1 MKRRLLVASTS
12 ALVVLSVLLLY
23 RTVSWAQFGGS
34 VSPLEVDFAHPDA
47 LVRTSSLTQ
56 LLRDLLKVPL
66 AHDLLTEDLLFY
78 YEDHPDRLGLE
89 GSLRRIAYEHDLKIG
104 DELLAWALDR
114 PAEVALWRSADGRL
128 RHWVVAVTR
137 PELARV
143 LDQAAVVAMK
153 DRQLSQAGEVA
164 VDGASAEVL
173 AFEVSSSRTLL
184 LLAHGDR
191 VVVLSDPGLLLD
203 DQRAVRPLPGELVGN
218 LLSSDPRRHAVYADA
233 FRLQADTV
241 GHSVVVTTR
250 YLSFGYQRFFPG
262 VEALRFDFGDGAW
275 STHALLDSQR
285 LAQGALDDRELW
297 SGLPVGAAACAL
309 LPVDWRLG
317 AELLVSA
324 PSDITSDEKSALLDA
339 LSGPAA
345 ACWYPR
351 TRLQAPLFT
360 ATLDT
365 DRDDLD
371 PSLTSLFDWGVR
383 RPAGADV
390 PTKPRRRGDAVVWQR
405 TLDVPF
411 ARLDADGQ
419 PEPGPLTVTLARQGR
434 HLFFSPDGARVDQ
447 ALAALAKRYPSLAD
461 SLPAS
466 GTTLGVLAPRALSQL
481 AESESLVMLP
491 RGAEPIFRG
500 AAERLLLPRLAAVG
514 QFAPYRLALDEAAR
528 QRDGWQA
535 VEWQEL
541 SQ

>member
-1 MKRRLLVASTS
+1 MKRRLLVASLS
-12 ALVVLSVLLLY
+12 VLVVLSVLLLY
-23 RTVSWAQFGGS
+23 RTVGWAQFGGS
-34 VSPLEVDFAHPDA
+34 VSPREVDLAHPDA

-78 YEDHPDRLGLE
+78 YEDHPDRLGLK
-89 GSLRRIAYEHDLKIG
+89 GSLRRIAYEHDLRLG

-114 PAEVALWRSADGRL
+114 PAEVALWRSPDGRL
-128 RHWVVAVTR
+128 RHWVVALTR

-143 LDQAAVVAMK
+143 LDEAAVVAMK

-164 VDGASAEVL
+164 VDGGTVEVL
-173 AFEVSSSRTLL
+173 AFEVSSARTLL
-184 LLAHGDR
+184 LMAHGDR

-203 DQRAVRPLPGELVGN
+203 AQRAVRPLPEEVVGK
-218 LLSSDPRRHAVYADA
+218 LLSTDPQRRAVYTEG
-233 FRLQADTV
+233 FRLPAETP
-241 GHSVVVTTR
+241 GHSIVVTTR

-262 VEALRFDFGDGAW
+262 VEALRFDFGDDGWA
-275 STHALLDSQR
+275 THALLDAR
-285 LAQGALDDRELW
+285 HLAPGALEDRELW

-317 AELLVSA
+317 AELLESA
-324 PSDITSDEKSALLDA
+324 PPDIASDEKSALLDA

-360 ATLDT
+360 ATLET
-365 DRDDLD
+365 DRDLD
-371 PSLTSLFDWGVR
+371 PVLTSLFDWGVR
-383 RPAGADV
+383 RSAGADA
-390 PTKPRRRGDAVVWQR
+390 PTKPRRAGDAVVWQR

-447 ALAALAKRYPSLAD
+447 ALAALSKRYPSLAD

-481 AESESLVMLP
+481 AESEALVMLP

-514 QFAPYRLALDEAAR
+514 LYPPYRLALDEAAR

-541 SQ
+541 PQ